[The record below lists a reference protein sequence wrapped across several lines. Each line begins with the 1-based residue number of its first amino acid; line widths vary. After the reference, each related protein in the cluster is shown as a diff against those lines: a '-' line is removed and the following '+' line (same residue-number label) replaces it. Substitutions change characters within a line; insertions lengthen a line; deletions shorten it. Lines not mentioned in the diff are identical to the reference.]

1 MFYDSTPMLNELHKT
16 ATKKGERIPRWSR
29 SQLKDVSNGFT
40 NDFSTW
46 KSTFEDISL
55 LISKELNV

>member
-1 MFYDSTPMLNELHKT
+1 MLNELHKT

-40 NDFSTW
+40 NDFSTC